1 MGDEDSPEKES
12 AGRLAMEDSGFT
24 VSGEEILSPG
34 RWFNRDEAT
43 IILHAR
49 VELHGTT
56 LGQRPRRAHRR
67 WHSSVLS
74 LSPCSHYGNGGATS
88 LTRAPG

>member
-1 MGDEDSPEKES
+1 
-12 AGRLAMEDSGFT
+12 MEDSGFT

-34 RWFNRDEAT
+34 RRFNRDEAT